1 MCANAQR
8 YKYTGERS
16 CLFQIQE
23 QSRVPK
29 TKLQFFFKLHFFFVE
44 IENGTFFLHRQQLT
58 RIKIERESQGG
69 VTNSQIT

>member
-29 TKLQFFFKLHFFFVE
+29 TKLQFFFKLHFLLLKLKME
-44 IENGTFFLHRQQLT
+44 LSSYIDNSLQ
-58 RIKIERESQGG
+58 ESR
-69 VTNSQIT
+69 

>member
-1 MCANAQR
+1 MHKDTNTQ
-8 YKYTGERS
+8 ERGPVY
-16 CLFQIQE
+16 FKFRNKVMFPK
-23 QSRVPK
+23 QSYN
-29 TKLQFFFKLHFFFVE
+29 FFSNYIFFVE